1 MTYKG
6 NKRIEAKIEKKFVKL
21 LLKKQG
27 VRMPE
32 ENLKPCI
39 IYTIY
44 RYIYCSIYK
53 TIALLRINSH
63 TRSACNQSTPIKSF
77 CIIVDFAR
85 RGIIQQMHK
94 TRHRRFCKAS
104 FLFQGD
110 LTLVMMLCFSKWKNG
125 CKRCFDRRPRIL
137 RTMKCS
143 RTANSVG
150 KLWNHF
156 LYPNCHHPY
165 CHH

>member
-1 MTYKG
+1 
-6 NKRIEAKIEKKFVKL
+6 
-21 LLKKQG
+21 
-27 VRMPE
+27 MPE

-53 TIALLRINSH
+53 TLALLRINSH
-63 TRSACNQSTPIKSF
+63 TRSACNQSTPIKTF

-85 RGIIQQMHK
+85 RGIIQQMHIQDSDCFGK
-94 TRHRRFCKAS
+94 RVLISREN
-104 FLFQGD
+104 G

-150 KLWNHF
+150 KL
-156 LYPNCHHPY
+156 
-165 CHH
+165 

>member
-1 MTYKG
+1 
-6 NKRIEAKIEKKFVKL
+6 
-21 LLKKQG
+21 
-27 VRMPE
+27 MPE

-44 RYIYCSIYK
+44 CYLYCSIYK
-53 TIALLRINSH
+53 TLALLRINSH
-63 TRSACNQSTPIKSF
+63 TRSACNQSTPIKTF
-77 CIIVDFAR
+77 CIIVDFAH

-94 TRHRRFCKAS
+94 QDNGKVS

-143 RTANSVG
+143 RTEDFVG
-150 KLWNHF
+150 KL
-156 LYPNCHHPY
+156 
-165 CHH
+165 